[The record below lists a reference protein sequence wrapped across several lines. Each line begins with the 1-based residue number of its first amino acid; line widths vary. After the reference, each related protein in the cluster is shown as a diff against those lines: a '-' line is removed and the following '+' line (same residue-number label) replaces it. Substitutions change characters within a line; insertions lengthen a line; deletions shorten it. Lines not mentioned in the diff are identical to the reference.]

1 MKLFRIPANNRWL
14 LAMNMVVFTAGA
26 ATAQCPAGST
36 PNATGTISN
45 GQTTCITTGVSSDIT
60 LNNGARMVIISGGNY
75 TGNITTN
82 NGAVIEVQAGGQFTP
97 NQANTFSASV
107 TNNGIVT
114 INNISLSTGAS
125 FTNNG
130 TFNWNSNWNQ
140 GSVTLTVTNNACGT
154 MSFAQ
159 GTTVSN
165 NSTINN
171 QGVLNF
177 TGFGINNGSRVTN
190 RGRVNVT
197 GDANI
202 SGTFYNENIAVFRGS
217 NNNISSS
224 NITDSLVNTGKIVI
238 TGGATASIRT
248 RNDGLFK
255 VNGSYTINGSTFN
268 INNSTAQLR
277 VDGSLS
283 NNGMLTGNG
292 SLYVAGGIGNN
303 QTIAGYGAG
312 VQQLTV
318 NKDAASVPGTKSNL
332 VYNTSLAAV
341 DTGSYNPPLDNPASC
356 TVLPIRLSTLQ
367 AVYNNGRVQLNWQ
380 AYMQSDVRSFTIEY
394 SQDGRSFTEAGELAA
409 AGINNQT
416 TPYVYAH
423 TPAVNGTLYY
433 RVRGTT
439 VDGSVYYSNMVTVK
453 TGNTFLANTEVF
465 PNPFKDI
472 LQISMQLE
480 KAGMIQAALYD
491 ASGRLVRTSQQT
503 GLVGRN
509 TIAMGD
515 LSALLPGVY
524 YLQVKAGEHIAMQ
537 KLLK

>member
-1 MKLFRIPANNRWL
+1 
-14 LAMNMVVFTAGA
+14 
-26 ATAQCPAGST
+26 
-36 PNATGTISN
+36 
-45 GQTTCITTGVSSDIT
+45 
-60 LNNGARMVIISGGNY
+60 
-75 TGNITTN
+75 
-82 NGAVIEVQAGGQFTP
+82 
-97 NQANTFSASV
+97 
-107 TNNGIVT
+107 
-114 INNISLSTGAS
+114 
-125 FTNNG
+125 
-130 TFNWNSNWNQ
+130 
-140 GSVTLTVTNNACGT
+140 
-154 MSFAQ
+154 
-159 GTTVSN
+159 
-165 NSTINN
+165 
-171 QGVLNF
+171 
-177 TGFGINNGSRVTN
+177 
-190 RGRVNVT
+190 
-197 GDANI
+197 
-202 SGTFYNENIAVFRGS
+202 
-217 NNNISSS
+217 
-224 NITDSLVNTGKIVI
+224 
-238 TGGATASIRT
+238 
-248 RNDGLFK
+248 
-255 VNGSYTINGSTFN
+255 
-268 INNSTAQLR
+268 
-277 VDGSLS
+277 
-283 NNGMLTGNG
+283 MLTGNG

-332 VYNTSLAAV
+332 VYNASLAAI

-394 SQDGRSFTEAGELAA
+394 SRDGRSFTEAGELAA

-509 TIAMGD
+509 TIAMGN